1 MVRKA
6 LFPFLVGGF
15 AFLLTFIIS
24 IGNNTVVT
32 SLSRSVFG
40 FLLFF
45 VLMFPVCW
53 FFMRPLRTASVEEKV
68 TGTKINIQTP
78 EEDLVQEMALNA
90 EYGEQD
96 KVSGGFTP
104 LSPPVLKKKQ
114 GTEEPMSSEDIANA
128 IRVLSG

>member
-1 MVRKA
+1 MVRKL
-6 LFPFLVGGF
+6 LFHFVVGGL

-24 IGNNTVVT
+24 IGNNTIIT

-45 VLMFPVCW
+45 SLMFPIRW
-53 FFMRPLRTASVEEKV
+53 FLLRPIREESAEEQK

-78 EEDLVQEMALNA
+78 DEDLAREIGLTAQNEQ
-90 EYGEQD
+90 QD
-96 KVSGGFTP
+96 KGSGGFTP

-114 GTEEPMSSEDIANA
+114 DTAEPLSSEDIANA
-128 IRVLSG
+128 IRGLSS